1 MNKVQ
6 KIIYWL
12 MLIILV
18 IAITTDVVTNEYKS
32 NTWKVN
38 TLFWCLTAWLA
49 EARCA
54 KLQKTI
60 DEINQYVNTTLT
72 ESDDESNVQE
82 LKD

>member
-18 IAITTDVVTNEYKS
+18 TAITTDVVTNDYKS
-32 NTWKVN
+32 TNWKVN
-38 TLFWCLTAWLA
+38 TLFWCLAAWLA

-54 KLQKTI
+54 KLQKII
-60 DEINQYVNTTLT
+60 DGTRDYPSIQVEVMNRKENS
-72 ESDDESNVQE
+72 EN
-82 LKD
+82 